1 MTCGVQRKVAE
12 SEKEID
18 TVPDIVQQ
26 SGVESC
32 FVSLLVD
39 DGREQQPIR
48 GHLETDRVLV
58 VFLREQPASIAR
70 SEAETAVPVYGHER
84 AQFEKRRSIEVRFSR
99 AFVVVFVSGIL
110 RRFVGDY

>member
-1 MTCGVQRKVAE
+1 MACRVQRKIAE

-18 TVPDIVQQ
+18 IVPGVVQQ

-39 DGREQQPIR
+39 DGREQQSIR
-48 GHLETDRVLV
+48 CHFEADRVLV
-58 VFLREQPASIAR
+58 VSLGEKPASIAR
-70 SEAETAVPVYGHER
+70 SETETAVPVDGHER
-84 AQFEKRRSIEVRFSR
+84 AQFEERRPIEVRFSR
-99 AFVVVFVSGIL
+99 AFVVVLVSGVL